1 MSPGKLSAATLLHR
15 PAPGCS
21 QRKSDLDC
29 SNATKASGGQAL
41 PRRVILIGMKSCGK
55 TTVGRLLARRLGVP
69 FIDMDTQI
77 EQLHHQQTGEKLPF
91 REIFKRY
98 GRDYFR
104 RLETAALQQVADS
117 HGSDSF
123 VLATG
128 GGLPMEEQNRQILRR
143 LGTVVFLDV
152 RQDVL
157 LARIV
162 ARGIPAFFPYPDDPR
177 RSLAELLDARR
188 PVYRALATVTIE
200 CRGESPSA
208 VVRKILRQLQQ
219 HACEH

>member
-1 MSPGKLSAATLLHR
+1 
-15 PAPGCS
+15 
-21 QRKSDLDC
+21 
-29 SNATKASGGQAL
+29 
-41 PRRVILIGMKSCGK
+41 MKSCGK

-69 FIDMDTQI
+69 FIDMDAQI
-77 EQLHHQQTGEKLPF
+77 EQLHLQQKGESLPF

-98 GRDYFR
+98 GREYFR
-104 RLETAALQQVADS
+104 RLETAALERVAAV
-117 HGSDSF
+117 HGAERF

-128 GGLPMEEQNRQILRR
+128 GGLPLEEQNRQILRR

-188 PVYRALATVTIE
+188 PVYRALAAVTIE
-200 CRGESPSA
+200 CRGESPTA
-208 VVRKILRQLQQ
+208 VVRKVLQQLQCL
-219 HACEH
+219 ACDD